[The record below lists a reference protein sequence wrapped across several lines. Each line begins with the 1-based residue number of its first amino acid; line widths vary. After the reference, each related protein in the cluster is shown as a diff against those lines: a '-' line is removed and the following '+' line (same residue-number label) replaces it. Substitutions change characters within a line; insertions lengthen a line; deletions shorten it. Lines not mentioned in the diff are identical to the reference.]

1 MSCNYILKNGNI
13 CKNSAKKSI
22 KSIDYCTR
30 HYNLLSQNSDT
41 NNTHNINEILF
52 DLNQDKEIIFIN
64 KGAFGTV
71 YKIFLDDKYYALKI
85 QYLNNDI
92 KNIIY
97 YEYLLLSQHFNNC
110 DNIVKLYNG
119 KKSYYCKNNE
129 YSYIITELLYETLE
143 DRKQRYQFTIDKI
156 KEIGIQL
163 IQIIKYIHD
172 KKYLYIDLKPENIMF
187 INENEN
193 VIKLID
199 FNCCSKY
206 INHLSEFY
214 NNSIIKGPIGNMIYS
229 SININKSYSGIRI
242 DDIES
247 ILWILLYLLDYDIIK
262 NIKKAKKNNKII
274 TIKENFINNING
286 EQNIH
291 DFIIYFVNEL
301 KTYNTINN
309 KKPNYEIFMNIL
321 K

>member
-52 DLNQDKEIIFIN
+52 DLNKDKEIIFIN

-274 TIKENFINNING
+274 TLKENFINNING

-309 KKPNYEIFMNIL
+309 KKPNYEIFINIL

>member
-13 CKNSAKKSI
+13 CKNFAKKSI

-52 DLNQDKEIIFIN
+52 NLNQDKEITFIN

-71 YKIFLDDKYYALKI
+71 YKIFLDDTYYALKI
-85 QYLNNDI
+85 QYLNNNI

-193 VIKLID
+193 IIKLID

-274 TIKENFINNING
+274 TLKENFINNING

-309 KKPNYEIFMNIL
+309 KKPNYEIFINIL

>member
-309 KKPNYEIFMNIL
+309 KKPNYEIFINIL

>member
-247 ILWILLYLLDYDIIK
+247 ILWILLYLLDYDIVK

-274 TIKENFINNING
+274 TLKENFIINING

-309 KKPNYEIFMNIL
+309 KKPNYEIFINIL

>member
-229 SININKSYSGIRI
+229 SININKSY
-242 DDIES
+242 
-247 ILWILLYLLDYDIIK
+247 
-262 NIKKAKKNNKII
+262 
-274 TIKENFINNING
+274 
-286 EQNIH
+286 
-291 DFIIYFVNEL
+291 
-301 KTYNTINN
+301 
-309 KKPNYEIFMNIL
+309 
-321 K
+321 